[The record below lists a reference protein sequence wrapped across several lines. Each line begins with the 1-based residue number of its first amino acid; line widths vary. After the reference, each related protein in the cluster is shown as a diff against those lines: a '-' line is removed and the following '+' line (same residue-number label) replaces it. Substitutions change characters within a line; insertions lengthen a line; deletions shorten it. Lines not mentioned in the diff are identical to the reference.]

1 MGSITRLMEAPV
13 TIVLGVLAATPVWGC
28 ITAVPTATIAVC
40 VRPLRANVRRRG
52 TICLSAGVVII
63 CRVRKRKT
71 VFITFLTE
79 IRLTVAPPNG
89 ARMRSRARIIAVLTE
104 MPINALPRS
113 AQLRVQV
120 ST

>member
-13 TIVLGVLAATPVWGC
+13 IVVLGVLAATPVWGC

-63 CRVRKRKT
+63 RKRKT
-71 VFITFLTE
+71 VFIAFLTA
-79 IRLTVAPPNG
+79 IRQTVVPPNG
-89 ARMRSRARIIAVLTE
+89 ARMHSRARNIAVLTG
-104 MPINALPRS
+104 MATNVLSRS
-113 AQLRVQV
+113 G
-120 ST
+120 